1 MRSLKLFLVAAFA
14 VLTADSANAGLV
26 SVNGVV
32 SLRGDTA
39 AIIANP
45 ADVTDGASG
54 ANALGQRG
62 FNEVQNFLLPVNI
75 TLDGGVVIMA
85 GTVISSHMIFLNNS
99 EAEATVLNR
108 HLGVEWTFDGNILGV
123 MSDYNGVLET
133 ATSALL
139 GAPGTIYPAVGFQA
153 RGIEVDDSYSFLL
166 NVLTFNS
173 NIRQPGD
180 WIRVITLASPGTP
193 VPEPATALLLGGGGL
208 VGLLRRRAARKSA

>member
-1 MRSLKLFLVAAFA
+1 MRSVKFLIVAASLLSI
-14 VLTADSANAGLV
+14 VSSANAALV

-39 AIIANP
+39 AIIAAP
-45 ADVTDGASG
+45 ADVTDGAAG

-62 FNEVQNFLLPVNI
+62 FNEVQNFMLPVNI
-75 TLDGGVVIMA
+75 TLDGGVTIMA

-99 EAEATVLNR
+99 VADASVLNR

-123 MSDYNGVLET
+123 MSDQPGTLET
-133 ATSALL
+133 ATSSFL
-139 GAPGTIYPAVGFQA
+139 GAPGTIYPAVGFNA
-153 RGIEVDDSYSFLL
+153 RGIESDDSYSFLL

-180 WIRVITLASPGTP
+180 WIRVITVSSAP
-193 VPEPATALLLGGGGL
+193 VPEPTTALLLGGSGL
-208 VGLLRRRAARKSA
+208 LGLLRRRAKKA

>member
-1 MRSLKLFLVAAFA
+1 MRSLKLFLIAAFA
-14 VLTADSANAGLV
+14 LLVADSAKAALV

-45 ADVTDGASG
+45 ADVTDGAAG

-62 FNEVQNFLLPVNI
+62 FNEVQNFLLPVDI

-99 EAEATVLNR
+99 IADSQVLNR

-123 MSDYNGVLET
+123 MSDYNGFLEV
-133 ATSALL
+133 ATNPLL
-139 GAPGTIYPAVGFQA
+139 GALGTIYPVAGFQA
-153 RGIEVDDSYSFLL
+153 RGIESDDSYSFLL

-180 WIRVITLASPGTP
+180 WIRVITLSSGGNPI
-193 VPEPATALLLGGGGL
+193 PEPATALLLGGA
-208 VGLLRRRAARKSA
+208 GLLGAMRRRSRKSA

>member
-1 MRSLKLFLVAAFA
+1 MRSLKLFVVAAFA
-14 VLTADSANAGLV
+14 VLIAAPAQATLV

-39 AIIANP
+39 AIIAAP

-62 FNEVQNFLLPVNI
+62 FNEVQNFLLPMDI
-75 TLDGGVVIMA
+75 TLDGGVVILA

-99 EAEATVLNR
+99 DADSQILNR

-123 MSDYNGVLET
+123 MSDYDGNLET
-133 ATSALL
+133 ATSSFL
-139 GAPGTIYPAVGFQA
+139 GAPGTIYPATGFQA
-153 RGIEVDDSYSFLL
+153 RGIETDDSYSFLL

-180 WIRVITLASPGTP
+180 WIRVITVAGPA
-193 VPEPATALLLGGGGL
+193 VPEPATALLLGGGML
-208 VGLLRRRAARKSA
+208 GLLRRRASRKSA